1 MPQVNAQAHTGRD
14 LGDSMP
20 NYRKMIKIRGYETY
34 LGECRINLN
43 GPITVKDGFLVLF
56 EVVEHVGSYK

>member
-1 MPQVNAQAHTGRD
+1 
-14 LGDSMP
+14 MP